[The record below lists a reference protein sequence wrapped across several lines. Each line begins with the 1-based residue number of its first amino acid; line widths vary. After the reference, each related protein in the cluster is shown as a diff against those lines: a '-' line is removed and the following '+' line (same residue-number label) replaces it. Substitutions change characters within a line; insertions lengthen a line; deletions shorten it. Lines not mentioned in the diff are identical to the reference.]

1 MNQFSINHVKP
12 EIKSDVF
19 IAPGAMV
26 MGKVSLDK
34 GSSLW
39 FNSVL
44 RGDNELISVG
54 EETNIQDL
62 SMGHTDPGFPLSLGK
77 RVTVGHNCILHGC
90 LIEDDCLIG
99 MGSIIMNGC
108 QIGKGSIIG
117 AGSVLLEGQV
127 IPPFSL
133 VVGSPA
139 KVKKTYDDTILINI
153 RRSASVYAERA
164 AQYLKELERI

>member
-1 MNQFSINHVKP
+1 MNQFSINQVKP

-62 SMGHTDPGFPLSLGK
+62 SMGHTDPGFPLILGK

-108 QIGKGSIIG
+108 QIGRGCIIG
-117 AGSVLLEGQV
+117 AGSVLLEGKE

-139 KVKKTYDDTILINI
+139 KVKKTYDDTIMINI

-164 AQYLKELERI
+164 AKYLKALERI